1 MYDLHSRREY
11 SAQREKAMPD
21 VYVYYFTERDE
32 ASGENMLSTRLATL
46 ETIKGRGEP
55 VMESQIVVDATE
67 LDGDGF
73 HNAAVGNALY
83 GGSDLTAQI
92 GSLELR
98 AASRD
103 SAALKLNEGSDGK
116 DIYMLSLESRELRGE
131 AKRLEVQR
139 DDFLCGDPIAD

>member
-1 MYDLHSRREY
+1 
-11 SAQREKAMPD
+11 MPD
-21 VYVYYFTERDE
+21 VYVYYFTERDP

-46 ETIKGRGEP
+46 ETIKGWGEP

-73 HNAAVGNALY
+73 LNAGVGNALY
-83 GGSDLTAQI
+83 GGNDLTTQI
-92 GSLELR
+92 GSLERR

-103 SAALKLNEGSDGK
+103 SAALKLNEGSDGQ

-131 AKRLEVQR
+131 AKRLKVQR